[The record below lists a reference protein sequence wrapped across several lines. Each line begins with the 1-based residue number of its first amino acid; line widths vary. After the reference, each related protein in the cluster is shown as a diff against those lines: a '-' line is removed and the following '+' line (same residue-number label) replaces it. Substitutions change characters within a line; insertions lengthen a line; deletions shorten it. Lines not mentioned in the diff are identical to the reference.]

1 MGHETQNIGVTLK
14 QGTRSCGCNSP
25 DRKKFRF
32 DKLKYKKETY
42 SVGLS
47 SLKTWDNPPMASPK
61 Y

>member
-1 MGHETQNIGVTLK
+1 MRHETQNIGVTLK

-32 DKLKYKKETY
+32 DKLKYKKESYT
-42 SVGLS
+42 VGLFA
-47 SLKTWDNPPMASPK
+47 LKTWNNPPMASPK